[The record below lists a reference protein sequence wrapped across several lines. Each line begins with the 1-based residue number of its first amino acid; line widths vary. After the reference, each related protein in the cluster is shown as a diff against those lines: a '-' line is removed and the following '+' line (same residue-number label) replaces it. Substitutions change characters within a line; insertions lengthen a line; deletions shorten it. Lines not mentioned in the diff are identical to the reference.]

1 MITVRTL
8 SKDDW
13 ARYALLIVY
22 AWDMCDLNQDPASNE
37 LDPRIL
43 ADGWRAVGIISG
55 KDLVSSVGRIMS
67 LRRPPVAGKEYLPRM
82 RASGNPWFVPG
93 LISGGTGTSQ

>member
-13 ARYALLIVY
+13 ARYALLVIY
-22 AWDMCDLNQDPASNE
+22 AWDMCDLNQDPASND

-43 ADGWRAVGIISG
+43 ADGWKAVGVHPVLHRG
-55 KDLVSSVGRIMS
+55 AVVAGGDR
-67 LRRPPVAGKEYLPRM
+67 RRP
-82 RASGNPWFVPG
+82 RADVRAAVRKRAEAPA
-93 LISGGTGTSQ
+93 

>member
-13 ARYALLIVY
+13 ARYALLVIY

-43 ADGWRAVGIISG
+43 ADGWRVVGIISG
-55 KDLVSSVGRIMS
+55 KDNVLATA
-67 LRRPPVAGKEYLPRM
+67 PVPGKEYRRRM
-82 RASGNPWFVPG
+82 RASGNP
-93 LISGGTGTSQ
+93 

>member
-13 ARYALLIVY
+13 ARYALLVIY

-55 KDLVSSVGRIMS
+55 QG
-67 LRRPPVAGKEYLPRM
+67 
-82 RASGNPWFVPG
+82 
-93 LISGGTGTSQ
+93 

>member
-1 MITVRTL
+1 MISLRSW

-13 ARYALLIVY
+13 AKYALLVIY

-43 ADGWRAVGIISG
+43 ADGWTVVGIISG
-55 KDLVSSVGRIMS
+55 KEMSSR
-67 LRRPPVAGKEYLPRM
+67 RRPVPDQEYLCRM
-82 RASGNPWFVPG
+82 PGSGNPWFVQE
-93 LISGGTGTSQ
+93 LMFGGTGISR